1 MDEEKQYLI
10 CGATSDLASAFLD
23 TISQPASV
31 VLVGRDQVKLDTVAV
46 PQRCKTERFICDL
59 ADDIA
64 VKALVKKF
72 KSANFKFDGVLCAA
86 GSHEVLPLR
95 LYSKDKFSTMFD
107 NNFFTVSTVL
117 SAVSP
122 VLAMGAGIVVPSS
135 AVTQRGAVTVAGYAS
150 AKAAVEGL
158 VRAAA
163 LEYAPKKVRVN
174 AIAPGVFR
182 SKMSERFLNSF
193 NDAQRSF
200 LEASHPLGI
209 GDVSHVAG
217 CIKFL
222 MSADSAWITGQ
233 TLVVDGGY
241 SINA

>member
-1 MDEEKQYLI
+1 MDETKHYLI
-10 CGATSDLASAFLD
+10 CGATSDLARAFLD
-23 TISQPASV
+23 TIVQPAKV
-31 VLVGRDQVKLDTVAV
+31 VLVGRDQVKLAGVTA
-46 PQRCKTERFICDL
+46 PRQCQTERHVCDL
-59 ADDIA
+59 RDDAA

-72 KSANFKFDGVLCAA
+72 KSANLKFDGVLCAA

-95 LYSKDKFSTMFD
+95 LYSKDKFSAMFD
-107 NNFFTVSTVL
+107 SNFFTVSNVL
-117 SAVSP
+117 SAVSS
-122 VLAMGAGIVVPSS
+122 VLAMGAGIVVTSS
-135 AVTQRGAVTVAGYAS
+135 AVTQRGAGAVAGYAS

-182 SKMSERFLNSF
+182 SKMSERFLNSL
-193 NDAQRSF
+193 NDAQLSS

-209 GDVSHVAG
+209 GDVHYVAG
-217 CIKFL
+217 SIKFL
-222 MSADSAWITGQ
+222 MSADAAWITGQ